1 MARFAALLILVSQL
15 LLLRIVFDTT
25 GPPSTWFTFV
35 GHPLVAAGAVLGIW
49 ALTRRLIREAH
60 AREAVE
66 REEH

>member
-49 ALTRRLIREAH
+49 ALTRRLIQEAH
-60 AREAVE
+60 EHKTAE
-66 REEH
+66 REDH